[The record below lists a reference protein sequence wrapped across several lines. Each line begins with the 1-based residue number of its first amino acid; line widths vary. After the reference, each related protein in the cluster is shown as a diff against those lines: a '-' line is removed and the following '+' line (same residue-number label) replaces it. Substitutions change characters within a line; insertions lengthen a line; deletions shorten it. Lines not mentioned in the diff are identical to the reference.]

1 MTCCHCPVKQSQ
13 KMLKIDTPD
22 IFTSR
27 KLNMKLVFQIDQILI
42 NYSYVMTSCHWP
54 VNKQQKWIKIRRSF
68 FWIRDMNIM
77 NVR

>member
-1 MTCCHCPVKQSQ
+1 MTCCHCPVKQGQ

-42 NYSYVMTSCHWP
+42 NYSYVMTSCHSP
-54 VNKQQKWIKIRRSF
+54 VSKQQKWIKIRRSF
-68 FWIRDMNIM
+68 LFDFILNGLW
-77 NVR
+77 